1 MGARPRETDY
11 TRAAMNVAD
20 LVRALDSIAPL
31 AHAEEWDNVGLLAGD
46 PASSLTRALLC
57 IDCTRDVVLEAEKTR
72 CEAIVA
78 YHPPLFR
85 PISRVTRGS
94 IVYDLV
100 RRGLALYS
108 PHTALDA
115 ADGGTND
122 VLADAIGM
130 TDERAPIRPT
140 APKATQHKLVTF
152 VPPDA
157 LAKVSDA
164 LFEAGAGRI
173 GDYRGCSFRA
183 PGTGTFFGE
192 AGTLPA
198 VGSAEKNEVVEE
210 VRLETVVPID
220 RVGEVVRAL
229 RASHPYEEPAFDLV
243 ALAPLPPLPF
253 ARVARGAQ
261 GGPGMGRIGTLARIE
276 RAALLARVK
285 ERLGVPHLLVAGP
298 TAGTVT
304 RGAVCAGAAGD
315 LLDAAIRL
323 GAEVIVAGEVRH
335 HDALRAAEAGVTV
348 VCALHSNSERITL
361 EPLRLRLASALP
373 ALELATSRA
382 DRDPFA
388 IV

>member
-1 MGARPRETDY
+1 MD
-11 TRAAMNVAD
+11 VSD
-20 LVRALDSIAPL
+20 LVRVLESIAPL
-31 AHAEEWDNVGLLAGD
+31 ALAEEWDNVGLLAGD
-46 PASSLTRALLC
+46 PGAPLTRALLC
-57 IDCTRDVVLEAEKTR
+57 IDCTPDVVLEAERTS

-85 PISRVTRGS
+85 PITRVTRGS
-94 IVYDLV
+94 VVYELV
-100 RRGLALYS
+100 RRGIALYS

-115 ADGGTND
+115 AEGGTND

-130 TDERAPIRPT
+130 TKDRAPIRAT
-140 APKATQHKLVTF
+140 ARKDGEHKLVTF
-152 VPPDA
+152 VPAEA

-164 LFEAGAGRI
+164 LFAAGAGRI

-183 PGTGTFFGE
+183 AGTGTFFGE
-192 AGTLPA
+192 EGTNPA
-198 VGSAEKNEVVEE
+198 VGSAGTHEEVAE

-220 RVGEVVRAL
+220 RVGDVVRAL

-243 ALAPLPPLPF
+243 RLAPAPL
-253 ARVARGAQ
+253 ARGS
-261 GGPGMGRIGTLARIE
+261 GGSRGERGERGMGRIGSLAPVD
-276 RAALLARVK
+276 RAALVARVK

-298 TAGTVT
+298 TSGVVT
-304 RGAVCAGAAGD
+304 RAAVCAGAAGD
-315 LLDAAIRL
+315 LLDAAIRQ

-335 HDALRAAEAGVTV
+335 HDALRAAEANVTV

-361 EPLRLRLASALP
+361 EPLRARIGSALP
-373 ALELATSRA
+373 SLALASSQI